1 MKIQIKTTDL
11 SKKKLT
17 KKQVFLDKNV
27 SVISRSGLHHLET
40 ALIHLFEENKLGQ
53 KVLFIENRTGAAP
66 LVYQQLFPDSIVHTL
81 NLDKHH
87 SAVINRTMSQ
97 NNLNC
102 LTIFTEAYIPNQNFY
117 ETIVIQAPKDME
129 GELLQDLIQN
139 SYQQLNKNGRLLILH
154 QGKIQSI
161 KNLLNSLFDGF
172 TNLLD
177 KKQAQIEIAKK
188 KDNIDKQKSY
198 SAEFTLTRHLKEA
211 ITLSSIPGVFAHRRV
226 DQGAQAL
233 IEVVEVLPNQK
244 ILDMG
249 CGCGSIGIALAK
261 DTPNVE
267 VHFVDSSARAI
278 YSTELNCKKMGIE
291 NYKTIL
297 SDTGIV
303 LENYFDIYTG
313 NPPYFSDFKIAQ
325 LFLDNAFKSLKLNGV
340 AFIVAK
346 SIAWHEENMKLIFG
360 NCEIITRRG
369 YKIAKSI
376 KTKNKTIA

>member
-40 ALIHLFEENKLGQ
+40 ALIHLFEEHNLGQ

-87 SAVINRTMSQ
+87 SSVINRTMNQ

-102 LTIFTEAYIPNQNFY
+102 LTIFTEAYIPNQNYY

-161 KNLLNSLFDGF
+161 KNLLKNLFDGF

-188 KDNIDKQKSY
+188 KDNVDKQKSY

-278 YSTELNCKKMGIE
+278 YSTDLNCKKMKIE

-325 LFLDNAFKSLKLNGV
+325 LFLDNAFKSLKLNGM

-346 SIAWHEENMKLIFG
+346 SIAWHEENMKLTFG
-360 NCEIITRRG
+360 NCEVITRRG

-376 KTKNKTIA
+376 KTKN

>member
-1 MKIQIKTTDL
+1 LKIQIKTTDL

-17 KKQVFLDKNV
+17 KKQVFLNKNV

-40 ALIHLFEENKLGQ
+40 ALITLFEEHNFGQ

-66 LVYQQLFPDSIVHTL
+66 LIYQQLYPESTVHTL

-87 SAVINRTMSQ
+87 SSVIHRTMTQ
-97 NNLNC
+97 NNLDNI
-102 LTIFTEAYIPNQNFY
+102 TIFTEAYIPEHNFY

-139 SYQQLNKNGRLLILH
+139 CYQHLNKNGRLLILH

-161 KNLLNSLFDGF
+161 KNHLKSLFDGF

-177 KKQAQIEIAKK
+177 KKQVQIEIAKK
-188 KDNIDKQKSY
+188 KSNKEKQKVFH
-198 SAEFTLTRHLKEA
+198 AEFTLTRHLKDS
-211 ITLSSIPGVFAHRRV
+211 ISLTSIPGVFAHRRV

-261 DTPNVE
+261 DIPGVE
-267 VHFVDSSARAI
+267 VYFVDSSARAI
-278 YSTELNCKKMGIE
+278 YSTDLNCKKMGIE
-291 NYKTIL
+291 KYKTVL

-313 NPPYFSDFKIAQ
+313 NPPYFSDFKITQ
-325 LFLDNAFKSLKLNGV
+325 LFLDNAFRSLKLNGV
-340 AFIVAK
+340 AYIVAK
-346 SIAWHEENMKLIFG
+346 SITWHEENMKLIFG

-376 KTKNKTIA
+376 KIKS